1 MDIAVETLQAF
12 LDDAWDAAA
21 SGANSFRDQLR
32 AYEKGIT
39 AQFSSVGSLGSVS
52 KNSTNQSYRGPGL
65 GQYTVAQ
72 IQTAWRMLI
81 NLFDQTKEKTDW
93 LNANSPGFRDEYPS
107 YPTDAD
113 QAVYDFTSK
122 WLRNDFSN
130 YQIDLT
136 DLRLHPTLSSGSGAL
151 TW

>member
-12 LDDAWDAAA
+12 LDDAWDSAQDTAT
-21 SGANSFRDQLR
+21 GFRDQLR
-32 AYEKGIT
+32 AYEKSIT
-39 AQFSSVGSLGSVS
+39 AQFASVGSIASLS

-81 NLFDQTKEKTDW
+81 NLYDATKDRFDYLSASGNTDFAEDYPDYKGDPEK
-93 LNANSPGFRDEYPS
+93 
-107 YPTDAD
+107 
-113 QAVYDFTSK
+113 AVYSFSSH
-122 WLRNDFSN
+122 WLRNDFTH
-130 YQIDLT
+130 YQTDLS
-136 DLRLHPTLSSGSGAL
+136 DLRLRPTLSGGVR

>member
-12 LDDAWDAAA
+12 FDDAWDAAG
-21 SGANSFRDQLR
+21 SGANSLRDQLR
-32 AYEKGIT
+32 AYEKSIT

-81 NLFDQTKEKTDW
+81 NLSDQMKDKTDW
-93 LNANSPGFRDEYPS
+93 LNKNNPDFQSEYPTYS
-107 YPTDAD
+107 TDSD
-113 QAVYDFTSK
+113 LAVYNFVSC
-122 WLRNDFSN
+122 WLRNDFSS
-130 YQIDLT
+130 YQVDLT
-136 DLRLHPTLSSGSGAL
+136 NLRLRDFEHLPAFA
-151 TW
+151 